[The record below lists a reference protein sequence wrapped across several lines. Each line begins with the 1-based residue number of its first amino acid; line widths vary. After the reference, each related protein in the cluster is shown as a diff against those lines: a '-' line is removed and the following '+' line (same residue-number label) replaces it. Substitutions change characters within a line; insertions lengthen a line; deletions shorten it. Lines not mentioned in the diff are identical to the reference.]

1 MRSDNIGPAASDQVA
16 RLTRAIDDL
25 AAANPGSL
33 TATELT
39 GRVASVW
46 TLVGDLDP
54 ELARRAAG
62 YGSAAPPPE
71 TGPPETGPPET
82 GPPETG
88 PPETGRP
95 NPRRATRPPQPIR
108 RSSGRRLRPR

>member
-1 MRSDNIGPAASDQVA
+1 MRSDDTGPAASDQVA

-62 YGSAAPPPE
+62 YGSAGPAP
-71 TGPPETGPPET
+71 GPPETGPPEPAPRS
-82 GPPETG
+82 PPSAADT
-88 PPETGRP
+88 P
-95 NPRRATRPPQPIR
+95 
-108 RSSGRRLRPR
+108 